1 MKRVF
6 FLLLVISVSCTEK
19 AMDSVAPVSTPT
31 TNPTV
36 TGVTPPATV
45 PPATTPPSNTG
56 TGVNDLK
63 LIFEGAFV
71 SGAHTTSGI
80 AKVFEN
86 SKGAK
91 TLTFENLKSDAGP
104 DLRIYLAEDK
114 AITNFIEISKT
125 VKNGDI
131 SYELPSSVN
140 ISKQKFVLI
149 WCKQF
154 SVLFGSSEL
163 KSK

>member
-1 MKRVF
+1 MKKAL
-6 FLLLVISVSCTEK
+6 FLLFIIAFSCTDK
-19 AMDSVAPVSTPT
+19 AMDSVSPVSIPT
-31 TNPTV
+31 TSPTV
-36 TGVTPPATV
+36 VVVTAPATV
-45 PPATTPPSNTG
+45 PPTTTSATNPG
-56 TGVNDLK
+56 TSANDLK

-71 SGAHTTSGI
+71 SNAHTTSGI
-80 AKVFEN
+80 ARVFEN

-114 AITNFIEISKT
+114 AITNFIEISKI

-131 SYELPSSVN
+131 SYELPATVN

>member
-1 MKRVF
+1 MKKIL
-6 FLLLVISVSCTEK
+6 FLLVIISVSCTEK
-19 AMDSVAPVSTPT
+19 MTDSVTPVST

-36 TGVTPPATV
+36 GVGTPPV
-45 PPATTPPSNTG
+45 TTPPTTTPAANSGTNT
-56 TGVNDLK
+56 NDLK
-63 LIFEGAFV
+63 LLFEGAFV
-71 SGAHTTSGI
+71 SNAHTTSGT

-86 SKGAK
+86 SKGVK

-104 DLRIYLAEDK
+104 DLRVYLAEDK
-114 AITNFIEISKT
+114 AITNFIEISKA

-131 SYELPSSVN
+131 SYELPATVN